1 LNGLEGK
8 PFRLDLQSLYQRR
21 TEWINRLGG
30 DNYMMVQ
37 LYDFNVAC
45 MFKMDMDRRAFNN
58 VASII
63 NQNIFYKT
71 VNENKILDQYNF
83 NPNRMREVIFFTP
96 VEVDEYKSTNSVE
109 VLDAV
114 IALNLTDQKEIAK
127 QMVSK
132 TYELVCLSI
141 SNLIIF
147 YFSV

>member
-1 LNGLEGK
+1 
-8 PFRLDLQSLYQRR
+8 
-21 TEWINRLGG
+21 
-30 DNYMMVQ
+30 MMVQ